1 MRGLPIFI
9 YIFLMWILMII
20 GGGILVVT
28 VAPISISG
36 YGDLDMILTSGLK
49 AIIAIILV
57 IIWILVLS
65 KLKKAVFHKT
75 PKLDIGLLFIQANWN
90 PIGRQLIRARLANS
104 WKKYGCVKL

>member
-1 MRGLPIFI
+1 MIGFAIFI
-9 YIFLMWILMII
+9 YIFVMWILMIV

-28 VAPISISG
+28 IAPISISG

-65 KLKKAVFHKT
+65 KLKKAIFHRML
-75 PKLDIGLLFIQANWN
+75 KL
-90 PIGRQLIRARLANS
+90 
-104 WKKYGCVKL
+104 

>member
-1 MRGLPIFI
+1 MIGFAIFI
-9 YIFLMWILMII
+9 YILVMWILMIV

-28 VAPISISG
+28 IAPISISG

-65 KLKKAVFHKT
+65 KLKKAVFHRML
-75 PKLDIGLLFIQANWN
+75 KL
-90 PIGRQLIRARLANS
+90 
-104 WKKYGCVKL
+104 

>member
-9 YIFLMWILMII
+9 YIFVMWILMII

-36 YGDLDMILTSGLK
+36 YGDLDMILSSGLK

-57 IIWILVLS
+57 IVWILILS
-65 KLKKAVFHKT
+65 KMKKAIFHRML
-75 PKLDIGLLFIQANWN
+75 KL
-90 PIGRQLIRARLANS
+90 
-104 WKKYGCVKL
+104 